1 MGNNDIYENNEEDED
16 YPQNNIC
23 YECGKQLK
31 WEHMCPDCGV
41 SNLED
46 EEEETIVTT
55 NHSVYND
62 LEQKL
67 MDLAEEVRSWKEKSK
82 IERKSDIEAIE
93 LLDDYLDKTTEKVTS
108 IEMKMSQDRNTV

>member
-1 MGNNDIYENNEEDED
+1 MGDED

-46 EEEETIVTT
+46 EEKETIVTT
-55 NHSVYND
+55 DHSVYND
-62 LEQKL
+62 LEEKL
-67 MDLAEEVRSWKEKSK
+67 IDLAEEVSRFKEKTRK
-82 IERKSDIEAIE
+82 ERKSAIDDIEI
-93 LLDDYLDKTTEKVTS
+93 LDDDLDKLKENVTN
-108 IEMKMSQDRNTV
+108 IE